1 MGDMV
6 RTEAYGAWTSPIDAA
21 LAASHDGRPEYAEF
35 VGDEVWWTAP
45 RPTEG
50 GRRALVRRRAEGGE
64 ESVLPAPWNV
74 RSRVI
79 EYGGRPWVGAQQ
91 GGGPLVVFVNFADQ
105 RLYAY
110 EPDTPGSEPRPLT
123 PTSPV
128 GDGIRW

>member
-1 MGDMV
+1 
-6 RTEAYGAWTSPIDAA
+6 
-21 LAASHDGRPEYAEF
+21 
-35 VGDEVWWTAP
+35 
-45 RPTEG
+45 
-50 GRRALVRRRAEGGE
+50 
-64 ESVLPAPWNV
+64 
-74 RSRVI
+74 

-128 GDGIRW
+128 GDGIRWADPQLRLDRGEVWCVLEEFTGDGPSDVRRVIAAVPLDGSAAEDRGAVRELSDGRHRFVTGARLS